1 MSRMNEMNQALR
13 RQSPRSRWLL
23 ELATPS
29 VALGRGLPRNEFA
42 AQLRAA
48 NVNRPG
54 AGIVEALNRA
64 MKRRHTANLLKQL
77 DTRLLDDIGIT
88 RGEIDVIATKA
99 AAEAAAREG
108 LTAMPLI
115 ASLAKLPAAIW
126 TGLTDAYRRQATI
139 VALQRLSNHTLADIG
154 IERGRIPQT
163 VDTMMAQVKAETAP
177 VRTVTAAQPIQP
189 APAVTPAANITAAP
203 ARQAA

>member
-1 MSRMNEMNQALR
+1 M
-13 RQSPRSRWLL
+13 PR
-23 ELATPS
+23 
-29 VALGRGLPRNEFA
+29 
-42 AQLRAA
+42 
-48 NVNRPG
+48 
-54 AGIVEALNRA
+54 
-64 MKRRHTANLLKQL
+64 
-77 DTRLLDDIGIT
+77 
-88 RGEIDVIATKA
+88 
-99 AAEAAAREG
+99 
-108 LTAMPLI
+108 I

-126 TGLTDAYRRQATI
+126 TGLTAAWRRQATI

>member
-13 RQSPRSRWLL
+13 RQSPRSPWLL
-23 ELATPS
+23 ELATPT

-54 AGIVEALNRA
+54 AGIIEALNRA
-64 MKRRHTANLLKQL
+64 MKRRQTANQLKRL
-77 DTRLLDDIGIT
+77 DSRLLGDIGIT
-88 RGEIDVIATKA
+88 RGDIDVIAAKA
-99 AAEAAAREG
+99 ATEAAAREG

-115 ASLAKLPAAIW
+115 ASLVKLPAAILA
-126 TGLTDAYRRQATI
+126 GLMDAYRRQATI

-154 IERGRIPQT
+154 IERGRISQT
-163 VDTMMAQVKAETAP
+163 VDTMMAQAKAETAP
-177 VRTVTAAQPIQP
+177 VRTVTAAQPIQA

>member
-42 AQLRAA
+42 AQLSAA
-48 NVNRPG
+48 NANRPG
-54 AGIVEALNRA
+54 AGIIEALNRA
-64 MKRRHTANLLKQL
+64 MKRRQTATQLKRL
-77 DTRLLDDIGIT
+77 DSRLLDDIGIT
-88 RGEIDVIATKA
+88 RGDIDVIAAKA
-99 AAEAAAREG
+99 ATEAAAREG

-115 ASLAKLPAAIW
+115 ALLAKLPAAIL

-154 IERGRIPQT
+154 IERGRISQT
-163 VDTMMAQVKAETAP
+163 VDTMMAQAKAETAP
-177 VRTVTAAQPIQP
+177 VRTVTAAQSIQP
-189 APAVTPAANITAAP
+189 APAVTPAANTTAP
-203 ARQAA
+203 VRQAA

>member
-42 AQLRAA
+42 AQPRAA
-48 NVNRPG
+48 NANRPG
-54 AGIVEALNRA
+54 TGIVEALNRA
-64 MKRRHTANLLKQL
+64 MKRRHTANLLRQL

-88 RGEIDVIATKA
+88 HGEIDVIAAKA

-108 LTAMPLI
+108 FTAMPRI
-115 ASLAKLPAAIW
+115 ASMAKLPAAIW
-126 TGLTDAYRRQATI
+126 TGLTDAWRRQATI

-154 IERGRIPQT
+154 IERGRIPET
-163 VDTMMAQVKAETAP
+163 VDVMMAKAKAVTAP
-177 VRTVTAAQPIQP
+177 ARTVTAAQSIQP
-189 APAVTPAANITAAP
+189 APALTPAANTAAP
-203 ARQAA
+203 VRRAA

>member
-1 MSRMNEMNQALR
+1 MNEMNQALR

-77 DTRLLDDIGIT
+77 DTRLLDGRDANRHRVGAQQ
-88 RGEIDVIATKA
+88 REAQHDRDDDGESQ
-99 AAEAAAREG
+99 EPG
-108 LTAMPLI
+108 
-115 ASLAKLPAAIW
+115 
-126 TGLTDAYRRQATI
+126 
-139 VALQRLSNHTLADIG
+139 
-154 IERGRIPQT
+154 
-163 VDTMMAQVKAETAP
+163 
-177 VRTVTAAQPIQP
+177 
-189 APAVTPAANITAAP
+189 
-203 ARQAA
+203 

>member
-13 RQSPRSRWLL
+13 RQSPRSQWLL

-42 AQLRAA
+42 AQPRAA
-48 NVNRPG
+48 NANRPG

-64 MKRRHTANLLKQL
+64 MKRHHTANLLKRL
-77 DTRLLDDIGIT
+77 DTRLLEDIGIT

-108 LTAMPLI
+108 LTAMPRI

-139 VALQRLSNHTLADIG
+139 AALHRLSNHTLADIG
-154 IERGRIPQT
+154 IEPGRIPET
-163 VDTMMAQVKAETAP
+163 VDVMMAEAKAVTAP
-177 VRTVTAAQPIQP
+177 VRTVAAAQPIQP
-189 APAVTPAANITAAP
+189 VLAANTTAP
-203 ARQAA
+203 VRQAA

>member
-1 MSRMNEMNQALR
+1 MSRMSEMNQALR
-13 RQSPRSRWLL
+13 RQSPRSQWLL
-23 ELATPS
+23 ELATPT
-29 VALGRGLPRNEFA
+29 VALGRGLPRNELA
-42 AQLRAA
+42 AHPRAA

-64 MKRRHTANLLKQL
+64 MKRRHTANLLKRL

-88 RGEIDVIATKA
+88 RGEIDVVATKA

-108 LTAMPLI
+108 LTAMPRI

-126 TGLTDAYRRQATI
+126 TGLTAAYRRQATI

-154 IERGRIPQT
+154 IERGRIPET
-163 VDTMMAQVKAETAP
+163 VDVMMAEAKAATAP
-177 VRTVTAAQPIQP
+177 VRTVTAAQSIQP
-189 APAVTPAANITAAP
+189 APAVTPAANTTAP
-203 ARQAA
+203 VRQAA

>member
-108 LTAMPLI
+108 LTAMPRI

-163 VDTMMAQVKAETAP
+163 VDVMMAQAKAATAP
-177 VRTVTAAQPIQP
+177 VRNVTAAQPIQP